1 MGTHINIVNE
11 LETKELDQIIWK
23 NLNEF

>member
-11 LETKELDQIIWK
+11 LEKKELDQIIWK